1 MTEKG
6 KFLLGYGKELSEV
19 AYVGGPS
26 NAVPPYSVE
35 RQQQRLLP
43 MFAALD
49 EDAAII
55 PMSAAPEGQV
65 VAIIQLH
72 PSALS
77 RSAFPDAL
85 MRRAGLRLL
94 GSKPTRHRPEAG
106 RGHDLIDGLP
116 VTDLFV
122 AATRQDFRTAS
133 QLLMDQQR
141 LQPKDALGEDFQAI
155 ESLRLMTPSDRVK
168 SRIAKKK
175 DELELVLHYNATRDR
190 KWRAAF
196 TRYAKSVDFHLDA
209 GLEFQRR
216 DLLFLTATA
225 SREAA
230 EKLSLFTFVRAIR
243 PLPEPRPLE
252 KPKILRSSSP
262 KVFLPEGLSIEPK
275 CRMAIFDGGL
285 PENHPFQKW
294 ARAIEPLPHHA
305 IGMAI
310 PDLQAHGIAVT
321 SAALFGPLTLNSM
334 APRPFCNVDHFRVLG
349 ANTGGKKGLYRALAL
364 IDEVLDQSHYD
375 LISLSIGPPE
385 VIDDDTVTA
394 WTTLLDDYLGSA
406 SSLGLVAI
414 GNNGL
419 EDAPECR
426 VMPPADSVNALGVGA
441 CSRASGDW
449 ARAPYSAKGP
459 GRSPGLIKPD
469 VVFFG
474 GTIEEP
480 FLFAGLNGQV
490 LQEVGTS
497 FATPSLARMAAGMKA
512 HFGTYLSPT
521 AIKALLVHSA
531 ETDGHPRLEVGF
543 GRVPDVLESMI
554 LCAPGTARI
563 LYQGKLRP
571 GGMLRAP
578 ITIPSALRGDVI
590 VRATACYSCQ
600 TDPNTPGDYTRA
612 ALDFYFRPN
621 SKKFREDKNR
631 PGKKSKHPATAAFF
645 SVHDHMPEH
654 ERRLI
659 GQKWN
664 TVMHGEHTKR
674 ASTLDNPCFDIH
686 YVARQPG
693 LSSTPGDAPELHY
706 ALVVTLYREKS
717 PDLYDLVVAEYPQ
730 LLAIQPAIQLSDA
743 LTT

>member
-6 KFLLGYGKELSEV
+6 KFLLGYGKELPEV
-19 AYVGGPS
+19 GFVSGPS
-26 NAVPPYSVE
+26 SALPPYSVE

-49 EDAAII
+49 EEAATIPADAA
-55 PMSAAPEGQV
+55 PDGQV

-72 PSALS
+72 PTALS

-85 MRRAGLRLL
+85 MRRAGFRLL
-94 GSKPTRHRPEAG
+94 GSKPARHRPEAG
-106 RGHDLIDGLP
+106 RGHDVPDGLP

-122 AATRQDFRTAS
+122 AATRQDFRNAS

-155 ESLRLMTPSDRVK
+155 ESLRLMKPGDRVK
-168 SRIAKKK
+168 SEIAKRQ

-190 KWRAAF
+190 KWWPAF
-196 TRYAKSVDFHLDA
+196 NRYAESVGFHLDS

-216 DLLFLTATA
+216 DLLFLTASA

-230 EKLSLFTFVRAIR
+230 EKLAIFTFVRAVR

-252 KPKILRSSSP
+252 RPTVLRAAGAHVDLPQGSP
-262 KVFLPEGLSIEPK
+262 TDPK

-285 PENHPFQKW
+285 PDNHPFKGW

-305 IGMAI
+305 IGAAV

-321 SAALFGPLTLNSM
+321 SAALFGPLKIGTIAS
-334 APRPFCNVDHFRVLG
+334 RPFCNVDHFRVLG
-349 ANTGGKKGLYRALAL
+349 DNTGGKKGLYRSLAL

-385 VIDDDTVTA
+385 IIDDDRVTA

-406 SSLGLVAI
+406 SCLGLVAV

-419 EDAPECR
+419 ESTPECR

-441 CSRASGDW
+441 CTKSTGRW

-474 GTIEEP
+474 GTVQEP
-480 FLFAGLNGQV
+480 FLFAGLNGQI
-490 LQEVGTS
+490 LKEVGTS
-497 FATPSLARMAAGMKA
+497 FSTPSLARMAAGLKA
-512 HFGTYLSPT
+512 HFGTSLSPT
-521 AIKALLVHSA
+521 AIKAILVHSA
-531 ETDGHPRLEVGF
+531 EADGHSRLDVGF
-543 GRVPDVLESMI
+543 GRVPDNMEDMI

-578 ITIPSALRGDVI
+578 ITIPSSLRGDVI

-621 SKKFREDKNR
+621 STKYREDKKT
-631 PGKKSKHPATAAFF
+631 PGKRSKHPATAPFF

-654 ERRLI
+654 ERRLV

-674 ASTLDNPCFDIH
+674 ATALNEPCFDIH

-717 PDLYDLVVAEYPQ
+717 PDLYDMVVAEYPQ
-730 LLAIQPAIQLSDA
+730 LLTIQPAIQLTGS
-743 LTT
+743 LET